1 MSAFSKIAHWKKK
14 LCDVEVLNISPSIQ
28 WILTPLFVV
37 EIKQCQNPEPLR
49 NGKIVGLS
57 ENGKTDVGVAIDYS
71 CNDGNS
77 MMVGP
82 QRRFCKLDGSWSG
95 FQPQC
100 LNPKAGILNNSDMCN
115 SIFNWWNAI
124 VCI

>member
-1 MSAFSKIAHWKKK
+1 M
-14 LCDVEVLNISPSIQ
+14 VLIKSPSSQ
-28 WILTPLFVV
+28 WISASIFVV

-100 LNPKAGILNNSDMCN
+100 LNPKAGILNKSD
-115 SIFNWWNAI
+115 
-124 VCI
+124 